1 MKTNK
6 TIVGFSIVLAL
17 ACLFQLSFTWKAQG
31 FEKEAKAFAAKAAEK
46 GGDSKEAY
54 RRYIDS
60 LGNQEIYS
68 VGIAGFT
75 YFECKQR
82 EINLGLD
89 LRGGMNVILEVDKG
103 AVVKVLSNDSKDRDL
118 NRAIDEANVAVR
130 DNGADFIDA
139 FVASFKK
146 NSPSRNM
153 ANLFAKGNKG
163 VIQSNSSEGEV
174 VSYLKT
180 ETSSAV
186 DRVYEVVEKR
196 INQSNVTQPTI
207 QKIDGGRISVELPG
221 VDNPRRMEE
230 LVEKSAK
237 LEFYEV
243 YGNDGQR
250 RDGTRILNALYK
262 ASKMAAVDVPV
273 ADTSTTDSTSTAVTA
288 ASNPVAAAPAV
299 PNAVNQ
305 GTSSAAPAV
314 ADSPKVAEN
323 KKKEGKKDEANGS
336 PLAKVLKPFGNDGP
350 GSSVAVVK
358 KADRALLA
366 KMLLDERYAAVLRLE
381 NAKVAYSA
389 KPRDYNAD
397 GKEAINSDEYFV
409 YFLKLDRD
417 GNAALSAEEDNI
429 ISDARVNTSP
439 TGELEVSMEMTSKAG
454 TQWAQVTGRNIGK
467 YIAVVLDERVYS
479 APVVNQKISG
489 GNSQITGNFD
499 IREANDLA
507 NVLKA
512 GKLPAPAKI
521 VASEQV
527 GASLGQDS
535 IDRGLN
541 SLLFGFITTIL
552 FMVLYYSRAGWMA
565 IVAVLG
571 NVFLIMGV
579 LASMGAALTLPGM
592 AGIILTVGMAVDANV
607 LIYER
612 IKDELANGKG
622 IKTAIA
628 DGFKHALSAIVDSN
642 ITTLLAGFILTFAGA
657 GPAYGFAIIL
667 VIGIFSSM
675 FTALFITRLLL
686 DRRADKGLEIS
697 FDAPWNKN
705 FLKNSNIDFVS
716 NRKKYY
722 MISGF
727 VILMGVVAFVMKGGI
742 NTGIDF
748 KGGYSYV
755 VQFDASKKY
764 QTEDIKV
771 ALDNALKGSSN
782 EVKTFGNQGQFRL
795 VTTYMIDAQGQEG
808 RDSVRTAVLGAL
820 KGFKLAEG
828 DPILSSSKV
837 GAAIATSTRD
847 KSAFLVILTVVGIF
861 LYIVFRFRSV
871 AYGMGATVALI
882 HDVLVVLS
890 FFAILDGVVPFP
902 TDFDQNLIAALL
914 TLLGYSIN
922 DTVIVFDR
930 IREFLSS
937 RRVDR
942 NDESLINTAINDT
955 LSRTIITS
963 ATVFVVVLILF
974 LFGGDALKGFSL
986 ALLIGVIV
994 GTYSSICIAT
1004 PIVVDFSSK
1013 KKQNQ

>member
-46 GGDSKEAY
+46 GGDNKEAY

-130 DNGADFIDA
+130 DNGADFVDA

-163 VIQSNSSEGEV
+163 VIQSNSTEGEV
-174 VSYLKT
+174 LTYLKT
-180 ETSSAV
+180 ETTSAV

-262 ASKMAAVDVPV
+262 ASKMSAPEVAVVP
-273 ADTSTTDSTSTAVTA
+273 DS
-288 ASNPVAAAPAV
+288 ASMDSGVVNAAAPVA
-299 PNAVNQ
+299 
-305 GTSSAAPAV
+305 SATPATTTMEAV
-314 ADSPKVAEN
+314 ADSPKVADN
-323 KKKEGKKDEANGS
+323 KKKDDKKNEANGS
-336 PLAKVLKPFGNDGP
+336 PLAKVLKSFGNDGP
-350 GSSVAVVK
+350 GSAIAVVK
-358 KADRALLA
+358 KADRAVLG
-366 KMLLDERYAAVLRLE
+366 KMLEDERYAAVLRIE

-389 KPRDYNAD
+389 KPRDFNAD
-397 GKEAINSDEYFV
+397 GKEAVNSDEYFV

-417 GNAALSAEEDNI
+417 GNAALSAEDDNI

-512 GKLPAPAKI
+512 GKLPAPARI

-612 IKDELANGKG
+612 IKDELAAGKAM
-622 IKTAIA
+622 KTAIA
-628 DGFKHALSAIVDSN
+628 DGFKHAMSAIVDSN

-686 DRRADKGLEIS
+686 DRRADKGLDIS
-697 FDAPWNKN
+697 FDAPWNKS

-722 MISGF
+722 FVSGF
-727 VILMGVVAFVMKGGI
+727 VILMGLIAFISKGGI

-771 ALDNALKGSSN
+771 ALDNAMKGSSN

-808 RDSVRTAVLGAL
+808 RDSVRTAVLTAL
-820 KGFKLAEG
+820 KGFKLADG

-861 LYIVFRFRSV
+861 LYIVFRFRSI

-930 IREFLSS
+930 IREFLTSK
-937 RRVDR
+937 RVDR
-942 NDESLINTAINDT
+942 NDEALINTAINDT
-955 LSRTIITS
+955 LSRTVITS
-963 ATVFVVVLILF
+963 ATVFVVVFILF

-986 ALLIGVIV
+986 ALLIGVVV

-1013 KKQNQ
+1013 KKQIQ

>member
-46 GGDSKEAY
+46 GGDNKEAY

-130 DNGADFIDA
+130 DNGADFVDA

-163 VIQSNSSEGEV
+163 VIQSNSTEGEV
-174 VSYLKT
+174 LSYLKT
-180 ETSSAV
+180 ETTSAV

-262 ASKMAAVDVPV
+262 ASKMSAAPVTEVP
-273 ADTSTTDSTSTAVTA
+273 DS
-288 ASNPVAAAPAV
+288 ASMDSGVVNAAAPVA
-299 PNAVNQ
+299 
-305 GTSSAAPAV
+305 SATPATTTTAAV
-314 ADSPKVAEN
+314 ADSPKVADN
-323 KKKEGKKDEANGS
+323 KKKDDKKNEANGS
-336 PLAKVLKPFGNDGP
+336 PLAKVLKSFGNDGP
-350 GSSVAVVK
+350 GSAIAVVK
-358 KADRALLA
+358 KADRAVLG
-366 KMLLDERYAAVLRLE
+366 KMLEDERYAAVLRIE

-389 KPRDYNAD
+389 KPRDFNAD
-397 GKEAINSDEYFV
+397 GKEAVNSDEYFV

-417 GNAALSAEEDNI
+417 GNAALSAEDDNI

-612 IKDELANGKG
+612 IKDELAAGKG
-622 IKTAIA
+622 MKTAIA
-628 DGFKHALSAIVDSN
+628 DGFKHAMSAIVDSN

-697 FDAPWNKN
+697 FDAPWNKS

-722 MISGF
+722 MASGF
-727 VILMGVVAFVMKGGI
+727 VILVGLIAFISKGGI

-771 ALDNALKGSSN
+771 ALDNAMKGSSN

-808 RDSVRTAVLGAL
+808 RDSVRTAVLTAL
-820 KGFKLAEG
+820 KGFNLAEG

-930 IREFLSS
+930 IREFLTSK
-937 RRVDR
+937 RVDR
-942 NDESLINTAINDT
+942 NDEALINTAINDT

-986 ALLIGVIV
+986 ALLIGVVV

-1013 KKQNQ
+1013 KKQIQ

>member
-31 FEKEAKAFAAKAAEK
+31 FEKEAKAFATNAAEK
-46 GGDSKEAY
+46 GGDNKEAY

-103 AVVKVLSNDSKDRDL
+103 AVVKVLSNDAKDRDL

-130 DNGADFIDA
+130 DNGADFVEA
-139 FVASFKK
+139 FVASFNK

-163 VIQSNSSEGEV
+163 VIQSNSTEGEV
-174 VSYLKT
+174 LNYLKT
-180 ETSSAV
+180 ETTSAV

-262 ASKMAAVDVPV
+262 ASKMSATDLAVVPGSTSVDSGAVNATAAPV
-273 ADTSTTDSTSTAVTA
+273 ASAVATTPA
-288 ASNPVAAAPAV
+288 A
-299 PNAVNQ
+299 
-305 GTSSAAPAV
+305 TTTTAV
-314 ADSPKVAEN
+314 ADSPKVADN
-323 KKKEGKKDEANGS
+323 KKKETKKDEANGS
-336 PLAKVLKPFGNDGP
+336 PLAKVLKSFGNDGP
-350 GSSVAVVK
+350 GSAIAVVK
-358 KADRALLA
+358 KADRSVLS
-366 KMLLDERYAAVLRLE
+366 KMLEDERYAAVLRIE
-381 NAKVAYSA
+381 NAKVVYSA
-389 KPRDYNAD
+389 KPRDFNAD
-397 GKEAINSDEYFV
+397 GKEALNSDEYFV

-417 GNAALSAEEDNI
+417 GNAALSAEDDNI

-467 YIAVVLDERVYS
+467 YIAVVLDDRVYS

-512 GKLPAPAKI
+512 GKLPAPARI

-527 GASLGQDS
+527 GASLGKSS
-535 IDRGLN
+535 IDNGIN
-541 SLLFGFITTIL
+541 SLIFGFLSTVL
-552 FMVLYYSRAGWMA
+552 FMILYYNRAGWMA
-565 IVAVLG
+565 IVAVLA
-571 NVFLIMGV
+571 NVFLIMAI
-579 LASMGAALTLPGM
+579 LASLGAALTLPGM
-592 AGIILTVGMAVDANV
+592 AGLILTVGMAVDSNV

-612 IKDELANGKG
+612 IKDELALGKG
-622 IKTAIA
+622 IKTAIS
-628 DGFKHALSAIVDSN
+628 DGFRHALPAIIDTH
-642 ITTLLAGFILTFAGA
+642 ITTFMAGMILTFSGA
-657 GPAYGFAIIL
+657 GPAYGYSVIL
-667 VIGIFSSM
+667 VIGIFCSI

-686 DRRADKGLEIS
+686 DRRVEKGKAIK
-697 FDAPWNKN
+697 FDTNWNRN
-705 FLKNSNIDFVS
+705 FLKNTNIDFVT
-716 NRKKYY
+716 NRHKYY
-722 MISGF
+722 WISI
-727 VILMGVVAFVMKGGI
+727 VIIVAGAIAFIAKGGI
-742 NTGIDF
+742 STGIDF
-748 KGGYSYV
+748 KGGNAFI
-755 VQFDASKKY
+755 VQLDADKNY
-764 QTEDIKV
+764 QTEEILSK
-771 ALDNALKGSSN
+771 LDASLPESSN
-782 EVKTFGNQGQFRL
+782 EVKTFGDKGQFRI
-795 VTTYMIDAQGQEG
+795 VTTFMINSEG
-808 RDSVRTAVLGAL
+808 AEARDSIRASVLGAL
-820 KGFKLAEG
+820 SKFDSPNADK
-828 DPILSSSKV
+828 ILSTSKV

-847 KSAFLVILTVVGIF
+847 KSAFLVVLTVIGIF
-861 LYIVFRFRSV
+861 MYIVFRFRSV
-871 AYGMGATVALI
+871 AYGLGATVALVN
-882 HDVLVVLS
+882 DVLVVLAV
-890 FFAILDGVVPFP
+890 FALLDGVVPFP
-902 TDFDQNLIAALL
+902 TDFDQHLIAALL
-914 TLLGYSIN
+914 TVVGYSVN

-930 IREFLSS
+930 IREFLTKNKA
-937 RRVDR
+937 DR
-942 NDESLINTAINDT
+942 SDATLINTAINET

-963 ATVFVVVLILF
+963 ATVFTVVMILF

-986 ALLIGVIV
+986 AMLVGVLV

-1004 PIVVDFSSK
+1004 PIVVDFASDK
-1013 KKQNQ
+1013 KKLKK

>member
-6 TIVGFSIVLAL
+6 TVVGFSIVLAL
-17 ACLFQLSFTWKAQG
+17 ACVFQLSFTWKAQA
-31 FEKEAKAFAAKAAEK
+31 FEKEAKAFAAKVADK

-60 LGNQEIYS
+60 LGNEEIYN
-68 VGIAGFT
+68 VGLAGYT

-82 EINLGLD
+82 EVNLGLD

-103 AVVKVLSNDSKDRDL
+103 AVVRVLSNDTKDKDL
-118 NRAIDEANVAVR
+118 NRAIEQANVDVR
-130 DNGADFIDA
+130 DKGADFVDA
-139 FVASFKK
+139 FVANFKK
-146 NSPSRNM
+146 NNPNRNL
-153 ANLFAKGNKG
+153 ANLFIKGNKSS
-163 VIQSNSSEGEV
+163 IQSNSSEGEV
-174 VSYLKT
+174 VNFLRT
-180 ETSSAV
+180 ETTSAV

-250 RDGTRILNALYK
+250 RDGSRILSALYK
-262 ASKMAAVDVPV
+262 ASKLAPIAPKAEAMDTASVDSVVSAPAVAATTPVATPAAVA
-273 ADTSTTDSTSTAVTA
+273 ADATT
-288 ASNPVAAAPAV
+288 AAAPA
-299 PNAVNQ
+299 
-305 GTSSAAPAV
+305 
-314 ADSPKVAEN
+314 ADSQKVAANTKSE
-323 KKKEGKKDEANGS
+323 KKDEANGS
-336 PLAKVLKPFGNDGP
+336 PLAKILRSFGNDGP
-350 GSSVAVVK
+350 GSAVAVVK
-358 KADRALLA
+358 KADRAMLT
-366 KMLLDERYAAVLRLE
+366 KMLEDERYAAVLRLE
-381 NAKVAYSA
+381 SAKVAFSA
-389 KPRDYNAD
+389 KPRDYEAD
-397 GKEAINSDEYFV
+397 GKEANNSDEFFV
-409 YFLKLDRD
+409 YFLKLDRE
-417 GNAALSAEEDNI
+417 GNAALSAEEENI

-439 TGELEVSMEMTSKAG
+439 TGELEVSMEMTAKAG

-467 YIAVVLDERVYS
+467 YIAVVLDDRVYS

-527 GASLGQDS
+527 GASLGQES
-535 IDRGLN
+535 ISNGLN
-541 SLLFGFITTIL
+541 SLLFGFIATIL
-552 FMVLYYSRAGWMA
+552 FMILYYSRAGWMA

-579 LASMGAALTLPGM
+579 LASLGAALTLPGM

-612 IKDELANGKG
+612 IKDELENGKSL
-622 IKTAIA
+622 KTAIA
-628 DGFKHALSAIVDSN
+628 DGFKHALSAIIDSN

-657 GPAYGFAIIL
+657 GPAYGFAVIL

-686 DRRADKGLEIS
+686 DRRADKGLEIK
-697 FDAPWNKN
+697 FDAPWNKG
-705 FLKNSNIDFVS
+705 FMKNSNIDFVG

-722 MISGF
+722 TISAL
-727 VILMGVVAFVMKGGI
+727 VIVAGIAAFVMKGGI
-742 NTGIDF
+742 STGIDF
-748 KGGYSYV
+748 KGGHAYV
-755 VQFDASKKY
+755 IQFDANKNYK
-764 QTEDIKV
+764 TEDVKT
-771 ALDNALKGSSN
+771 ALDNNLKESSN
-782 EVKTFGNQGQFRL
+782 EVKTFGNKGQFRI
-795 VTTYMIDAQGQEG
+795 VTTFMIDAEGQEA
-808 RDSVRTAVLGAL
+808 RDSVRASVLDAL
-820 KGFKLAEG
+820 KGFDMVGE
-828 DPILSSSKV
+828 DPVLSTSKV

-871 AYGMGATVALI
+871 AYGMGATIALL

-890 FFAILDGVVPFP
+890 MFAILDGVVPFP
-902 TDFDQNLIAALL
+902 TDFDQHLIAALL

-930 IREFLSS
+930 IREFLTNNKGERS
-937 RRVDR
+937 DTK
-942 NDESLINTAINDT
+942 LINLAINDT

-1004 PIVVDFSSK
+1004 PIVVDFSTK
-1013 KKQNQ
+1013 KKQS

>member
-46 GGDSKEAY
+46 GGDNKEAY

-130 DNGADFIDA
+130 DNGADFVKA

-174 VSYLKT
+174 LNYLDV
-180 ETSSAV
+180 ETKSAV

-262 ASKMAAVDVPV
+262 ASKMSAAPVTEVP
-273 ADTSTTDSTSTAVTA
+273 DS
-288 ASNPVAAAPAV
+288 ASMDSGLVNAAAAPVALAT
-299 PNAVNQ
+299 P
-305 GTSSAAPAV
+305 AATTTAAV
-314 ADSPKVAEN
+314 ADSPKLADN
-323 KKKEGKKDEANGS
+323 KKKDAKKDEANGS
-336 PLAKVLKPFGNDGP
+336 PLAKVLKSFGNDGP
-350 GSSVAVVK
+350 GSAIAVVK
-358 KADRALLA
+358 KADRAVLG
-366 KMLLDERYAAVLRLE
+366 KMLEDERYTSVLRVE

-389 KPRDYNAD
+389 KPRDFNAD
-397 GKEAINSDEYFV
+397 GKEAVNSDEYFV

-417 GNAALSAEEDNI
+417 GNAALSAEDDNI

-612 IKDELANGKG
+612 IKDELAAGKG
-622 IKTAIA
+622 MKTAIA
-628 DGFKHALSAIVDSN
+628 DGFKHAMSAIVDSN

-697 FDAPWNKN
+697 FDAPWNKS

-722 MISGF
+722 MASGF
-727 VILMGVVAFVMKGGI
+727 VILVGLIAFISKGGI

-771 ALDNALKGSSN
+771 ALDNAMKGSSN

-808 RDSVRTAVLGAL
+808 RDSVRTAVLTAL
-820 KGFKLAEG
+820 KGFKLADG

-847 KSAFLVILTVVGIF
+847 KSGFLVILTVVGIF
-861 LYIVFRFRSV
+861 LYIVFRFRSI

-930 IREFLSS
+930 IREFLTSK
-937 RRVDR
+937 RVDR
-942 NDESLINTAINDT
+942 NDEALINTAINDT

-986 ALLIGVIV
+986 ALLIGVVV

-1013 KKQNQ
+1013 KKQIQ

>member
-46 GGDSKEAY
+46 GGDNKEAY

-130 DNGADFIDA
+130 DNGADFVDA

-174 VSYLKT
+174 LNYLKT
-180 ETSSAV
+180 ETTSAV

-262 ASKMAAVDVPV
+262 ASKMSAAPVTEVP
-273 ADTSTTDSTSTAVTA
+273 DS
-288 ASNPVAAAPAV
+288 ASMDSGVVNAAAAPVA
-299 PNAVNQ
+299 
-305 GTSSAAPAV
+305 SATPATTTTAAV
-314 ADSPKVAEN
+314 ADSPKVADN
-323 KKKEGKKDEANGS
+323 KKKDDKKNEANGS
-336 PLAKVLKPFGNDGP
+336 PLAKLLKSFGNDGP
-350 GSSVAVVK
+350 GSAIAVVK
-358 KADRALLA
+358 KADRAVLG
-366 KMLLDERYAAVLRLE
+366 KMLEDERYAAVLRIE

-389 KPRDYNAD
+389 KPRDFNAD
-397 GKEAINSDEYFV
+397 GKEAVNSDEYFV

-417 GNAALSAEEDNI
+417 GNAALSAEDDNI

-612 IKDELANGKG
+612 IKDELAAGKG
-622 IKTAIA
+622 MKTAIA
-628 DGFKHALSAIVDSN
+628 DGFKHAMSAIVDSN

-697 FDAPWNKN
+697 FDAPWNKS

-722 MISGF
+722 MASGF
-727 VILMGVVAFVMKGGI
+727 VILVGLIAFISKGGI

-771 ALDNALKGSSN
+771 ALDNAMKGSSN

-808 RDSVRTAVLGAL
+808 RDSVRTAVLTAL
-820 KGFKLAEG
+820 KGFKLADG

-930 IREFLSS
+930 IREFLTSK
-937 RRVDR
+937 RVDR
-942 NDESLINTAINDT
+942 NDEALINTAINDT

-986 ALLIGVIV
+986 ALLIGVVV

-1013 KKQNQ
+1013 KKQIQ

>member
-6 TIVGFSIVLAL
+6 TVVGFSIVLAL

-31 FEKEAKAFAAKAAEK
+31 FEKEAKAFAAKVADK

-60 LGNQEIYS
+60 LGNDEIYN
-68 VGIAGFT
+68 VGLAAYT

-82 EINLGLD
+82 EVNLGLD

-103 AVVKVLSNDSKDRDL
+103 AVVRVLSNDTKDKEL
-118 NRAIDEANVAVR
+118 NRAIDAANADVR
-130 DNGADFIDA
+130 DQGADFVDA
-139 FVASFKK
+139 FVSNFKK
-146 NSPSRNM
+146 ISPSRNL
-153 ANLFAKGNKG
+153 ANLFIKGNKSS
-163 VIQSNSSEGEV
+163 IQSNSSEAEV
-174 VSYLKT
+174 VNYLRT
-180 ETSSAV
+180 ETTSAV
-186 DRVYEVVEKR
+186 DRVYEVIEKR

-262 ASKMAAVDVPV
+262 ASKMAAIAPAVVQ
-273 ADTSTTDSTSTAVTA
+273 DTTVIDSTAVANTTNVVATDA
-288 ASNPVAAAPAV
+288 AAAAPVAATTAV
-299 PNAVNQ
+299 
-305 GTSSAAPAV
+305 
-314 ADSPKVAEN
+314 DSPKVADA
-323 KKKEGKKDEANGS
+323 KKKDTKKDEANGS
-336 PLAKVLKPFGNDGP
+336 PLAKVLKSFGNDGP
-350 GSSVAVVK
+350 GSAVAVVK
-358 KADRALLA
+358 KADRAMLT
-366 KMLLDERYAAVLRLE
+366 KMLEDERYAGVLRME
-381 NAKVAYSA
+381 SAKVAFSA
-389 KPRDYNAD
+389 KPRDYEAD
-397 GKEAINSDEYFV
+397 GKEAANSDEFFV
-409 YFLKLDRD
+409 YFLKLDREE
-417 GNAALSAEEDNI
+417 NAALSAEDENI

-439 TGELEVSMEMTSKAG
+439 TGELEVSMEMTAKAG

-467 YIAVVLDERVYS
+467 YIAVVLDDRVYS

-489 GNSQITGNFD
+489 GNSQISGNFD

-527 GASLGQDS
+527 GASLGQES
-535 IDRGLN
+535 ISNGLN
-541 SLLFGFITTIL
+541 SLLFGFIATIL
-552 FMVLYYSRAGWMA
+552 FMILYYSRAGWMA

-579 LASMGAALTLPGM
+579 LASLGAALTLPGM

-612 IKDELANGKG
+612 IKDELENGKG
-622 IKTAIA
+622 LKTAIA
-628 DGFKHALSAIVDSN
+628 DGFKHALSAIIDSN

-657 GPAYGFAIIL
+657 GPAYGFAVIL

-675 FTALFITRLLL
+675 FTALFVTRLLL
-686 DRRADKGLEIS
+686 DRRADKGLEIK
-697 FDAPWNKN
+697 FDAPWNKG
-705 FLKNSNIDFVS
+705 FMKNSNIDFVG

-722 MISGF
+722 IASAL
-727 VILMGVVAFVMKGGI
+727 VIVAGLVAFISKGGI
-742 NTGIDF
+742 STGIDF
-748 KGGYSYV
+748 KGGHSYV
-755 VQFDASKKY
+755 IQFDAAKNY
-764 QTEDIKV
+764 QTEAVKT
-771 ALDNALKGSSN
+771 ALDNNLKESSN
-782 EVKTFGNQGQFRL
+782 EVKTFGSKGQFRI
-795 VTTYMIDAQGQEG
+795 VTTYMIDAEGQEG
-808 RDSVRTAVLGAL
+808 RDSVRAAVLSSL
-820 KGFKLAEG
+820 KGFELVGE
-828 DPILSSSKV
+828 DPVLSSSKV

-847 KSAFLVILTVVGIF
+847 KSGFLVILTVVGIF

-871 AYGMGATVALI
+871 AYGMGATIALI

-890 FFAILDGVVPFP
+890 MFAILDGVVPFP
-902 TDFDQNLIAALL
+902 TDFDQHLIAALL

-930 IREFLSS
+930 IREFLTNNKAERS
-937 RRVDR
+937 DAK
-942 NDESLINTAINDT
+942 LINLAINDT

-986 ALLIGVIV
+986 ALLIGVVV

-1004 PIVVDFSSK
+1004 PIVVDFSTK
-1013 KKQNQ
+1013 KKQS

>member
-31 FEKEAKAFAAKAAEK
+31 FEKEAKAFAAKVADK

-60 LGNQEIYS
+60 LGNEEIYS
-68 VGIAGFT
+68 VGLAGYT

-82 EINLGLD
+82 EVNLGLD

-103 AVVKVLSNDSKDRDL
+103 AVVRVLSNDTKDKDL
-118 NRAIDEANVAVR
+118 ARAIEQANTDVR
-130 DNGADFIDA
+130 DKGSDFVDA
-139 FVASFKK
+139 FVANFKK
-146 NSPSRNM
+146 NNPNRNL
-153 ANLFAKGNKG
+153 ANLFIKGNKSA
-163 VIQSNSSEGEV
+163 IQSNSSEAEV
-174 VSYLKT
+174 VNFLRT

-262 ASKMAAVDVPV
+262 ASKMAPLAPKADAVDS
-273 ADTSTTDSTSTAVTA
+273 ASTDSTAIAVATTPSPAAVTPA
-288 ASNPVAAAPAV
+288 TPADGPVAL
-299 PNAVNQ
+299 
-305 GTSSAAPAV
+305 
-314 ADSPKVAEN
+314 DSPKVASTDAKD
-323 KKKEGKKDEANGS
+323 KKDKKDEANGS
-336 PLAKVLKPFGNDGP
+336 PLAKILRSFGNDGP
-350 GSSVAVVK
+350 GSAVAVVK
-358 KADRALLA
+358 KADRAMLT
-366 KMLLDERYAAVLRLE
+366 KMLEDERFAAVLRLE
-381 NAKVAYSA
+381 SAKVAFSA
-389 KPRDYNAD
+389 KPRDYEAD
-397 GKEAINSDEYFV
+397 GKEAVNSDEYFV

-417 GNAALSAEEDNI
+417 GNAALSAEEENI

-439 TGELEVSMEMTSKAG
+439 TGELEVSMEMTAKAG

-467 YIAVVLDERVYS
+467 YIAVVLDDRVYS

-527 GASLGQDS
+527 GASLGQES
-535 IDRGLN
+535 ITNGLN
-541 SLLFGFITTIL
+541 SLLFGFIATIL
-552 FMVLYYSRAGWMA
+552 FMILYYSRAGWMA

-579 LASMGAALTLPGM
+579 LASLGAALTLPGM

-612 IKDELANGKG
+612 IKDELENGKSL
-622 IKTAIA
+622 KSAIA
-628 DGFKHALSAIVDSN
+628 DGFKHALSAIIDSN

-657 GPAYGFAIIL
+657 GPAYGFAVIL

-686 DRRADKGLEIS
+686 DRRADKGLEIK
-697 FDAPWNKN
+697 FDAPWNKG
-705 FLKNSNIDFVS
+705 FMKNSNIDFVA

-722 MISGF
+722 MVSAL
-727 VILMGVVAFVMKGGI
+727 VIVAGIAAFVMKGGI
-742 NTGIDF
+742 STGIDF
-748 KGGYSYV
+748 KGGHAYV
-755 VQFDASKKY
+755 IQFDADKNY
-764 QTEDIKV
+764 QTEAIKT
-771 ALDNALKGSSN
+771 ALDNNLKESSN
-782 EVKTFGNQGQFRL
+782 EVKTFGSKGQFRI
-795 VTTYMIDAQGQEG
+795 VTTYMIDAEGQEA
-808 RDSVRTAVLGAL
+808 RDSVRADVLGAL
-820 KGFKLAEG
+820 KGFEMTG
-828 DPILSSSKV
+828 EDPVLSTSKV

-871 AYGMGATVALI
+871 AYGMGATIALI

-890 FFAILDGVVPFP
+890 MFAILDGVVPFP
-902 TDFDQNLIAALL
+902 TDFDQHLIAALL

-930 IREFLSS
+930 IREFLTNNKGERSDA
-937 RRVDR
+937 R
-942 NDESLINTAINDT
+942 LINLAINDT

-986 ALLIGVIV
+986 ALLIGVVV

-1013 KKQNQ
+1013 KKQS

>member
-46 GGDSKEAY
+46 GGDNKEAY

-130 DNGADFIDA
+130 DNGADFVKA

-174 VSYLKT
+174 LNYLDV
-180 ETSSAV
+180 ETKSAV

-262 ASKMAAVDVPV
+262 ASKMSAAPVTEVP
-273 ADTSTTDSTSTAVTA
+273 DSTSMDSGLVNA
-288 ASNPVAAAPAV
+288 AAAPVA
-299 PNAVNQ
+299 
-305 GTSSAAPAV
+305 SATPATTTMAAV
-314 ADSPKVAEN
+314 ADSPKVADN
-323 KKKEGKKDEANGS
+323 KKKDAKKDEANGS
-336 PLAKVLKPFGNDGP
+336 PLAKVLKSFGNDGP
-350 GSSVAVVK
+350 GSAIAVVK
-358 KADRALLA
+358 KADRAVLG
-366 KMLLDERYAAVLRLE
+366 KMLEDERYTSVLRVE

-389 KPRDYNAD
+389 KPRDFNAD
-397 GKEAINSDEYFV
+397 GKEAVNSDEYFV

-417 GNAALSAEEDNI
+417 GNAALSAEDDNI

-612 IKDELANGKG
+612 IKDELAAGKG
-622 IKTAIA
+622 MKTAIA
-628 DGFKHALSAIVDSN
+628 DGFKHAMSAIVDSN

-697 FDAPWNKN
+697 FDAPWNKS

-722 MISGF
+722 MASGF
-727 VILMGVVAFVMKGGI
+727 VILVGLIAFISKGGI

-771 ALDNALKGSSN
+771 ALDNAMKGSSN

-808 RDSVRTAVLGAL
+808 RDSVRTAVLTAL
-820 KGFKLAEG
+820 KGFKLADG

-861 LYIVFRFRSV
+861 LYIVFRFRSI

-930 IREFLSS
+930 IREFLTSK
-937 RRVDR
+937 RVDR
-942 NDESLINTAINDT
+942 NDEALINTAINDT

-986 ALLIGVIV
+986 ALLIGVVV

-1013 KKQNQ
+1013 KKQIQ

>member
-31 FEKEAKAFAAKAAEK
+31 FEKEAKAFAAKVADK

-60 LGNQEIYS
+60 LGNEEIYS
-68 VGIAGFT
+68 VGLAGYT

-82 EINLGLD
+82 EVNLGLD

-103 AVVKVLSNDSKDRDL
+103 AVVRVLSNDTKDKDL
-118 NRAIDEANVAVR
+118 ARAIEQANTDVR
-130 DNGADFIDA
+130 DKGSDFVDA
-139 FVASFKK
+139 FVANFKK
-146 NSPSRNM
+146 NNPNRNL
-153 ANLFAKGNKG
+153 ANLFIKGNKSA
-163 VIQSNSSEGEV
+163 IQSNSSEAEV
-174 VSYLKT
+174 VNFLRT

-262 ASKMAAVDVPV
+262 TSKMAPLAPKADAVD
-273 ADTSTTDSTSTAVTA
+273 STLTDSTAIAVATTPSPAAVTPA
-288 ASNPVAAAPAV
+288 TPADGPVAV
-299 PNAVNQ
+299 
-305 GTSSAAPAV
+305 
-314 ADSPKVAEN
+314 DSPKVASTDAKD
-323 KKKEGKKDEANGS
+323 KKDKKDEANGS
-336 PLAKVLKPFGNDGP
+336 PLAKILRSFGNDGP
-350 GSSVAVVK
+350 GSAVAVVK
-358 KADRALLA
+358 KADRAMLT
-366 KMLLDERYAAVLRLE
+366 KMLEDERFAAVLRLE
-381 NAKVAYSA
+381 SAKVAFSA
-389 KPRDYNAD
+389 KPRDYEAD
-397 GKEAINSDEYFV
+397 GKEAVNSDEYFV

-417 GNAALSAEEDNI
+417 GNAALSAEEENI

-439 TGELEVSMEMTSKAG
+439 TGELEVSMEMTAKAG

-467 YIAVVLDERVYS
+467 YIAVVLDDRVYS

-527 GASLGQDS
+527 GASLGQES
-535 IDRGLN
+535 ITNGLN
-541 SLLFGFITTIL
+541 SLLFGFIATIL
-552 FMVLYYSRAGWMA
+552 FMILYYSRAGWMA

-579 LASMGAALTLPGM
+579 LASLGAALTLPGM

-612 IKDELANGKG
+612 IKDELENGKSL
-622 IKTAIA
+622 KSAIA
-628 DGFKHALSAIVDSN
+628 DGFKHALSAIIDSN

-657 GPAYGFAIIL
+657 GPAYGFAVIL

-686 DRRADKGLEIS
+686 DRRADKGLEIK
-697 FDAPWNKN
+697 FDAPWNKG
-705 FLKNSNIDFVS
+705 FMKNSNIDFVA

-722 MISGF
+722 MVSAL
-727 VILMGVVAFVMKGGI
+727 VIVAGIAAFVMKGGI
-742 NTGIDF
+742 STGIDF
-748 KGGYSYV
+748 KGGHAYV
-755 VQFDASKKY
+755 IQFDADKNY
-764 QTEDIKV
+764 QTEAIKT
-771 ALDNALKGSSN
+771 ALDNNLKESSN
-782 EVKTFGNQGQFRL
+782 EVKTFGSKGQFRI
-795 VTTYMIDAQGQEG
+795 VTTYMIDAEGQEA
-808 RDSVRTAVLGAL
+808 RDSVRADVLGAL
-820 KGFKLAEG
+820 KGFEMTG
-828 DPILSSSKV
+828 EDPVLSTSKV

-871 AYGMGATVALI
+871 A
-882 HDVLVVLS
+882 
-890 FFAILDGVVPFP
+890 
-902 TDFDQNLIAALL
+902 
-914 TLLGYSIN
+914 
-922 DTVIVFDR
+922 
-930 IREFLSS
+930 
-937 RRVDR
+937 
-942 NDESLINTAINDT
+942 
-955 LSRTIITS
+955 
-963 ATVFVVVLILF
+963 
-974 LFGGDALKGFSL
+974 
-986 ALLIGVIV
+986 
-994 GTYSSICIAT
+994 
-1004 PIVVDFSSK
+1004 
-1013 KKQNQ
+1013 

>member
-46 GGDSKEAY
+46 GGDNKEAY

-130 DNGADFIDA
+130 DKGADFVDA

-174 VSYLKT
+174 ISYLKT
-180 ETSSAV
+180 ETTSAV

-262 ASKMAAVDVPV
+262 ASKMSAADVVV
-273 ADTSTTDSTSTAVTA
+273 AQDTAVNDTA
-288 ASNPVAAAPAV
+288 AATSMAAPAT
-299 PNAVNQ
+299 AVA
-305 GTSSAAPAV
+305 TTPAAASTTV
-314 ADSPKVAEN
+314 ADSPKVADS
-323 KKKEGKKDEANGS
+323 KKKESKKDEANGS
-336 PLAKVLKPFGNDGP
+336 PLAKVLKSFGNDGP
-350 GSSVAVVK
+350 GSAVAVVK

-389 KPRDYNAD
+389 KPRDFNAD
-397 GKEAINSDEYFV
+397 GKEAVNSDEFFV

-417 GNAALSAEEDNI
+417 GNAALSAEDDNI

-512 GKLPAPAKI
+512 GKLPAPARI

-622 IKTAIA
+622 MKTAIA
-628 DGFKHALSAIVDSN
+628 DGFKHAMSAIVDSN

-697 FDAPWNKN
+697 FDAPWNKS

-727 VILMGVVAFVMKGGI
+727 VILMGLVAFITKGGI

-755 VQFDASKKY
+755 VQFDAAKKY

-795 VTTYMIDAQGQEG
+795 VTTYMIDAEGQEG
-808 RDSVRTAVLGAL
+808 RDSVRTAVLSAL
-820 KGFKLAEG
+820 KGFNLAEG

-871 AYGMGATVALI
+871 AYGMGATIALI

-890 FFAILDGVVPFP
+890 FFAILDGFVPFP

-930 IREFLSS
+930 IREFLAS

-942 NDESLINTAINDT
+942 NDETLINTAINDT

-1013 KKQNQ
+1013 KKQIQ

>member
-46 GGDSKEAY
+46 GGDNKEAY

-130 DNGADFIDA
+130 DNGADFVDA

-174 VSYLKT
+174 LNYLKT
-180 ETSSAV
+180 ETTSAV

-262 ASKMAAVDVPV
+262 ASKMSAAPVTEVP
-273 ADTSTTDSTSTAVTA
+273 DS
-288 ASNPVAAAPAV
+288 ASMDSGIVNAAAPVA
-299 PNAVNQ
+299 
-305 GTSSAAPAV
+305 SATPATTATAAV
-314 ADSPKVAEN
+314 ADSPKVADN
-323 KKKEGKKDEANGS
+323 KKKDDKKNEANGS
-336 PLAKVLKPFGNDGP
+336 PLAKVLKSFGNDGP
-350 GSSVAVVK
+350 GSAIAVVK
-358 KADRALLA
+358 KADRAVLG
-366 KMLLDERYAAVLRLE
+366 KMFEDERYAAVLRIE

-389 KPRDYNAD
+389 KPRDFNAD
-397 GKEAINSDEYFV
+397 GKEAVNSDEYFV

-417 GNAALSAEEDNI
+417 GNAALSAEDDNI

-612 IKDELANGKG
+612 IKDELAAGKG
-622 IKTAIA
+622 MKTAIA
-628 DGFKHALSAIVDSN
+628 DGFKHAMSAIVDSN

-697 FDAPWNKN
+697 FDAPWNKS
-705 FLKNSNIDFVS
+705 FLKNSNIDFIS

-722 MISGF
+722 MASGF
-727 VILMGVVAFVMKGGI
+727 VILVGLIAFISKGGI

-771 ALDNALKGSSN
+771 ALDNAMKGSSN

-808 RDSVRTAVLGAL
+808 RDSVRTAVLTAL
-820 KGFKLAEG
+820 KGFKLADG

-930 IREFLSS
+930 IREFLTSK
-937 RRVDR
+937 RVDR
-942 NDESLINTAINDT
+942 NDEALINTAINDT

-986 ALLIGVIV
+986 ALLIGVVV

-1013 KKQNQ
+1013 KKQIQ

>member
-6 TIVGFSIVLAL
+6 TVVGFSIVLAL

-31 FEKEAKAFAAKAAEK
+31 FEKEAKAFAAKVADK

-60 LGNQEIYS
+60 LGNDEIYN
-68 VGIAGFT
+68 VGLAAYT

-82 EINLGLD
+82 EVNLGLD

-103 AVVKVLSNDSKDRDL
+103 AVVRVLSNDTKDKEL
-118 NRAIDEANVAVR
+118 NRAIDAANADVR
-130 DNGADFIDA
+130 DQGADFVDA
-139 FVASFKK
+139 FVSNFKK
-146 NSPSRNM
+146 ISPSRNL
-153 ANLFAKGNKG
+153 ANLFIKGNKSS
-163 VIQSNSSEGEV
+163 IQSNSSEAEV
-174 VSYLKT
+174 VNYLRT
-180 ETSSAV
+180 ETTSAV
-186 DRVYEVVEKR
+186 DRVYEVIEKR

-262 ASKMAAVDVPV
+262 ASKMAAIAPAEVK
-273 ADTSTTDSTSTAVTA
+273 DTTTTDTTVA
-288 ASNPVAAAPAV
+288 AEATNVVATDAAAAAPVAATTAV
-299 PNAVNQ
+299 
-305 GTSSAAPAV
+305 
-314 ADSPKVAEN
+314 DSPKVADA
-323 KKKEGKKDEANGS
+323 KKKDTKKDEANGS
-336 PLAKVLKPFGNDGP
+336 PLAKVLKSFGNDGP
-350 GSSVAVVK
+350 GSAVAVVK
-358 KADRALLA
+358 KADRAMLT
-366 KMLLDERYAAVLRLE
+366 KMLEDERYAGVLRME
-381 NAKVAYSA
+381 SAKVAFSA
-389 KPRDYNAD
+389 KPRDYEAD
-397 GKEAINSDEYFV
+397 GKEAANSDEFFV

-417 GNAALSAEEDNI
+417 GNAALSAEDENI

-439 TGELEVSMEMTSKAG
+439 TGELEVSMEMTAKAG

-467 YIAVVLDERVYS
+467 YIAVVLDDRVYS

-489 GNSQITGNFD
+489 GNSQISGNFD

-527 GASLGQDS
+527 GASLGQES
-535 IDRGLN
+535 ISNGLN
-541 SLLFGFITTIL
+541 SLLFGFIATIL
-552 FMVLYYSRAGWMA
+552 FMILYYSRAGWMA

-579 LASMGAALTLPGM
+579 LASLGAALTLPGM

-612 IKDELANGKG
+612 IKDELENGKG
-622 IKTAIA
+622 LKTAIA
-628 DGFKHALSAIVDSN
+628 DGFKHALSAIIDSN

-657 GPAYGFAIIL
+657 GPAYGFAVIL

-675 FTALFITRLLL
+675 FTALFVTRLLL
-686 DRRADKGLEIS
+686 DRRADKGLEIK
-697 FDAPWNKN
+697 FDAPWNKG
-705 FLKNSNIDFVS
+705 FMKNSNIDFVG

-722 MISGF
+722 IASAL
-727 VILMGVVAFVMKGGI
+727 VIVAGLVAFISKGGI
-742 NTGIDF
+742 STGIDF
-748 KGGYSYV
+748 KGGHSYV
-755 VQFDASKKY
+755 IQFDAAKNY
-764 QTEDIKV
+764 QTEAVKT
-771 ALDNALKGSSN
+771 ALDNNLKESSN
-782 EVKTFGNQGQFRL
+782 EVKTFGSKGQFRI
-795 VTTYMIDAQGQEG
+795 VTTYMIDAEGQEG
-808 RDSVRTAVLGAL
+808 RDSVRAAVLSSL
-820 KGFKLAEG
+820 KGFELVGE
-828 DPILSSSKV
+828 DPVLSSSKV

-847 KSAFLVILTVVGIF
+847 KSGFLVILTVVGIF

-871 AYGMGATVALI
+871 AYGMGATIALI

-890 FFAILDGVVPFP
+890 MFAILDGVVPFP
-902 TDFDQNLIAALL
+902 TDFDQHLIAALL

-930 IREFLSS
+930 IREFLTNNKAERS
-937 RRVDR
+937 DAK
-942 NDESLINTAINDT
+942 LINLAINDT

-986 ALLIGVIV
+986 ALLIGVVV

-1004 PIVVDFSSK
+1004 PIVVDFSTK
-1013 KKQNQ
+1013 KKQS

>member
-6 TIVGFSIVLAL
+6 TVVGFSIVLAL
-17 ACLFQLSFTWKAQG
+17 ACVFQLSFTWKAQA
-31 FEKEAKAFAAKAAEK
+31 FEKEAKAFAAKVADK

-60 LGNQEIYS
+60 LGNEEIYN
-68 VGIAGFT
+68 VGLAGYT

-82 EINLGLD
+82 EVNLGLD

-103 AVVKVLSNDSKDRDL
+103 AVVRVLSNDTKDKDL
-118 NRAIDEANVAVR
+118 NRAIEQANVDVR
-130 DNGADFIDA
+130 DKGADFVDA
-139 FVASFKK
+139 FVANFKK
-146 NSPSRNM
+146 NNPNRNL
-153 ANLFAKGNKG
+153 ANLFIKGNKSS
-163 VIQSNSSEGEV
+163 IQSNSSEGEV
-174 VSYLKT
+174 LNFLRT
-180 ETSSAV
+180 ETTSAV

-250 RDGTRILNALYK
+250 RDGSRILSALYK
-262 ASKMAAVDVPV
+262 ASKLAPIAPKAEAMDTASVDSVVSAPAVAATTPVATPAAVA
-273 ADTSTTDSTSTAVTA
+273 ADATT
-288 ASNPVAAAPAV
+288 AAAPA
-299 PNAVNQ
+299 
-305 GTSSAAPAV
+305 
-314 ADSPKVAEN
+314 ADSQKVAANTKSE
-323 KKKEGKKDEANGS
+323 KKDEANGS
-336 PLAKVLKPFGNDGP
+336 PLAKILRSFGNDGP
-350 GSSVAVVK
+350 GSAVAVVK
-358 KADRALLA
+358 KADRAMLT
-366 KMLLDERYAAVLRLE
+366 KMLEDERYAAVLRLE
-381 NAKVAYSA
+381 SAKVAFSA
-389 KPRDYNAD
+389 KPRDYEAD
-397 GKEAINSDEYFV
+397 GKEANNSDEFFV
-409 YFLKLDRD
+409 YFLKLDRE
-417 GNAALSAEEDNI
+417 GNAALSAEEENI

-439 TGELEVSMEMTSKAG
+439 TGELEVSMEMTAKAG

-467 YIAVVLDERVYS
+467 YIAVVLDDRVYS

-527 GASLGQDS
+527 GASLGQES
-535 IDRGLN
+535 ISNGLN
-541 SLLFGFITTIL
+541 SLLFGFIATIL
-552 FMVLYYSRAGWMA
+552 FMILYYSRAGWMA

-579 LASMGAALTLPGM
+579 LASLGAALTLPGM

-612 IKDELANGKG
+612 IKDELENGKSL
-622 IKTAIA
+622 KTAIA
-628 DGFKHALSAIVDSN
+628 DGFKHALSAIIDSN

-657 GPAYGFAIIL
+657 GPAYGFAVIL

-686 DRRADKGLEIS
+686 DRRADKGLEIK
-697 FDAPWNKN
+697 FDAPWNKG
-705 FLKNSNIDFVS
+705 FMKNSNIDFVG

-722 MISGF
+722 TISAL
-727 VILMGVVAFVMKGGI
+727 VIVAGIAAFVMKGGI
-742 NTGIDF
+742 STGIDF
-748 KGGYSYV
+748 KGGHAYV
-755 VQFDASKKY
+755 IQFDANKNYK
-764 QTEDIKV
+764 TEDVKT
-771 ALDNALKGSSN
+771 ALDNNLKESSN
-782 EVKTFGNQGQFRL
+782 EVKTFGNKGQFRI
-795 VTTYMIDAQGQEG
+795 VTTFMIDAEGQEA
-808 RDSVRTAVLGAL
+808 RDSVRASVLGAL
-820 KGFKLAEG
+820 KGFDMVGE
-828 DPILSSSKV
+828 DPVLSTSKV

-871 AYGMGATVALI
+871 AYGMGATIALL

-890 FFAILDGVVPFP
+890 MFAILDGVVPFP
-902 TDFDQNLIAALL
+902 TDFDQHLIAALL

-930 IREFLSS
+930 IREFLTNNKGERS
-937 RRVDR
+937 DAK
-942 NDESLINTAINDT
+942 LINLAINDT

-1004 PIVVDFSSK
+1004 PIVVDFSTK
-1013 KKQNQ
+1013 KKQS

>member
-6 TIVGFSIVLAL
+6 TVVGFSIVLAL

-31 FEKEAKAFAAKAAEK
+31 FEKEAKAFAAKVADK

-60 LGNQEIYS
+60 LGNDEIYN
-68 VGIAGFT
+68 VGLAAYT

-82 EINLGLD
+82 EVNLGLD

-103 AVVKVLSNDSKDRDL
+103 AVVRVLSNDTKDKEL
-118 NRAIDEANVAVR
+118 NRAIDAANADVR
-130 DNGADFIDA
+130 DQGADFVDA
-139 FVASFKK
+139 FVSNFKK
-146 NSPSRNM
+146 ISPSRNL
-153 ANLFAKGNKG
+153 ANLFIKGNKSS
-163 VIQSNSSEGEV
+163 IQSNSSEAEV
-174 VSYLKT
+174 VNYLRT
-180 ETSSAV
+180 ETTSAV
-186 DRVYEVVEKR
+186 DRVYEVIEKR

-262 ASKMAAVDVPV
+262 ASKMAAIAPAVEQ
-273 ADTSTTDSTSTAVTA
+273 DTAVIDSTAVANTTNVVATDA
-288 ASNPVAAAPAV
+288 AAAAPVAATTAV
-299 PNAVNQ
+299 
-305 GTSSAAPAV
+305 
-314 ADSPKVAEN
+314 DSPKVADA
-323 KKKEGKKDEANGS
+323 KKKDTKKDEANGS
-336 PLAKVLKPFGNDGP
+336 PLAKVLKSFGNDGP
-350 GSSVAVVK
+350 GSAVAVVK
-358 KADRALLA
+358 KADRAMLT
-366 KMLLDERYAAVLRLE
+366 KMLEDERYAGVLRME
-381 NAKVAYSA
+381 SAKVAFSA
-389 KPRDYNAD
+389 KPRDYEAD
-397 GKEAINSDEYFV
+397 GKEAANSDEFFV
-409 YFLKLDRD
+409 YFLKLDREE
-417 GNAALSAEEDNI
+417 NAALSAEDENI

-439 TGELEVSMEMTSKAG
+439 TGELEVSMEMTAKAG

-467 YIAVVLDERVYS
+467 YIAVVLDDRVYS

-489 GNSQITGNFD
+489 GNSQISGNFD

-527 GASLGQDS
+527 GASLGQES
-535 IDRGLN
+535 ISNGLN
-541 SLLFGFITTIL
+541 SLLFGFIATIL
-552 FMVLYYSRAGWMA
+552 FMILYYSRAGWMA

-579 LASMGAALTLPGM
+579 LASLGAALTLPGM

-612 IKDELANGKG
+612 IKDELENGKG
-622 IKTAIA
+622 LKTAIA
-628 DGFKHALSAIVDSN
+628 DGFKHALSAIIDSN

-657 GPAYGFAIIL
+657 GPAYGFAVIL

-675 FTALFITRLLL
+675 FTALFVTRLLL
-686 DRRADKGLEIS
+686 DRRADKGLEIK
-697 FDAPWNKN
+697 FDAPWNKG
-705 FLKNSNIDFVS
+705 FMKNSNIDFVG

-722 MISGF
+722 IASAL
-727 VILMGVVAFVMKGGI
+727 VIVAGLVAFIAKGGI
-742 NTGIDF
+742 STGIDF
-748 KGGYSYV
+748 KGGHAYV
-755 VQFDASKKY
+755 IQFDAAKNY
-764 QTEDIKV
+764 QTEAVKT
-771 ALDNALKGSSN
+771 ALDNNLKESSN
-782 EVKTFGNQGQFRL
+782 EVKTFGSKGQFRI
-795 VTTYMIDAQGQEG
+795 VTTYMIDAEGQEG
-808 RDSVRTAVLGAL
+808 RDSVRAAVLSSL
-820 KGFKLAEG
+820 KGFELVGE
-828 DPILSSSKV
+828 DPVLSSSKV

-847 KSAFLVILTVVGIF
+847 KSGFLVILTVVGIF

-871 AYGMGATVALI
+871 AYGMGATIALI

-890 FFAILDGVVPFP
+890 MFAILDGVVPFP
-902 TDFDQNLIAALL
+902 TDFDQHLIAALL

-930 IREFLSS
+930 IREFLTNNKAERS
-937 RRVDR
+937 DAK
-942 NDESLINTAINDT
+942 LINLAINDT

-986 ALLIGVIV
+986 ALLIGVVV

-1004 PIVVDFSSK
+1004 PIVVDFSTK
-1013 KKQNQ
+1013 KKQS